1 MDLEPSATRPQNE
14 DKVFFASRIPKTSSE
29 DQLQKIFSHHFDR
42 CLISLNVP
50 RKKSKS
56 NFITAIVT
64 IPDRVVSE
72 NALLL
77 KALKSPRGVQIP
89 ILPLTGIYFRPYL
102 TEKKTPESFEID
114 QLKKAL
120 EQIEQKYERKIQ
132 ELTESLD
139 KAEQIIYHNR
149 YSVESNAHRIT
160 DLEESFREFKDRKRH
175 SDPSP
180 PHKRHK

>member
-1 MDLEPSATRPQNE
+1 M
-14 DKVFFASRIPKTSSE
+14 
-29 DQLQKIFSHHFDR
+29 
-42 CLISLNVP
+42 
-50 RKKSKS
+50 
-56 NFITAIVT
+56 
-64 IPDRVVSE
+64 
-72 NALLL
+72 
-77 KALKSPRGVQIP
+77 
-89 ILPLTGIYFRPYL
+89 TGIYFRPYL
-102 TEKKTPESFEID
+102 AEKKTPESFEID

-139 KAEQIIYHNR
+139 KTEQIINHNR

-160 DLEESFREFKDRKRH
+160 DLEESFREFKDRKRP